1 MTRLQTENLRLRA
14 PEPEDLD
21 IMLGYENDSTL
32 WDTSFTTGPYSRY
45 QIKQY
50 IASCTNDFYTDQQLR
65 LMIEHSRY
73 GTVGMADV
81 TNFDLHHNRAEIGI
95 LISKEWRRKGFAK
108 EAISLLES
116 HCFTHLDIHQL
127 YVYIATDNIASLRLF
142 ADLQSNPEVPSIP
155 HPDDRSKRRLPA
167 GFPTHDHRKQESHSP
182 GPVILL

>member
-21 IMLGYENDSTL
+21 IMLGYENDTSL

-65 LMIEHSRY
+65 LMIEHNRY

-142 ADLQSNPEVPSIP
+142 ESLGYEKSGCLKDWFRTSSRYTDVVLMQKTNPNP
-155 HPDDRSKRRLPA
+155 
-167 GFPTHDHRKQESHSP
+167 
-182 GPVILL
+182 